1 MNAASPITLASS
13 LDALGDWRSD
23 LLTRLAE
30 LVHFL
35 REHELLDEPAAEL
48 CDSLRERLSTDKLMV
63 AFVAEFSRGKSELIN
78 AIFFSDAGRR
88 VLPASPGRTTMCPVE
103 LAYDAEEP
111 PSIAMLPIDT
121 RLDSLSL
128 AELRGQ
134 PKAWTRVRLDDDRP
148 EKLSQMIGEVTRTK
162 WVSVNEARAL
172 GLWDDAH
179 PHDNPRVDAGLVEVP
194 AWRHVVINYPHPL
207 LKRGLV
213 VLDTPGLN
221 AIGAE
226 PELTLGLLPHAHA
239 IVFIL
244 GADTGVTKS
253 DLAIWNDHLGG
264 QALNRFVV
272 LNKIDTLVDPLA
284 TPQQVQVHIETQR
297 LATARLLDVPASRVF
312 ALSARQALAARMAG
326 DEAGLAASRLMDLE
340 IALGHQLLPQRR
352 QVIGQMVAGAA
363 TQLEEQMTRRLADRR
378 GQLAEQLLE
387 LRSLRGKS
395 DGKLKLMLAR
405 IDDETREF
413 EQCAALLHAMRAVHA
428 RLLKELLAG
437 LSSERLTE
445 QVAELLEAMQSS
457 MLNLGARKAFS
468 AMCQRLRQ
476 QLRAAESRG
485 KDLHSML
492 GASFGRLNAEYAF
505 ALSLPTAPSFDLP
518 LKAIDPLE
526 QGYMRYLGLGQALR
540 LSQPK
545 FMEQFRRM
553 LVSRLRAIFD
563 AASADIE
570 LWNKTASS
578 QIDSQLRERRRNF
591 RRRRESMERIQV
603 ASAELDARLGEMTA
617 QDDRLKAFAV
627 RVGELTQQMRVEV

>member
-1 MNAASPITLASS
+1 VTTSFSDQ
-13 LDALGDWRSD
+13 LDRHGAWRSGTAQRIQQLATWLVD
-23 LLTRLAE
+23 QQLADGPLLARLAQIADG
-30 LVHFL
+30 LQ
-35 REHELLDEPAAEL
+35 R
-48 CDSLRERLSTDKLMV
+48 DKVMV

-78 AIFFSDAGRR
+78 AIFFADAGKR
-88 VLPASPGRTTMCPVE
+88 VLPATPGRTTMCPVE

-179 PHDNPRVDAGLVEVP
+179 PNENPRLDAGLVEVP

-297 LATARLLDVPASRVF
+297 LATAKLLDVPAARVF

-352 QVIGQMVAGAA
+352 QVIGQMVAAAA

-387 LRSLRGKS
+387 MRSLRGKS
-395 DGKLKLMLAR
+395 DAKLKAMLAR
-405 IDDETREF
+405 VDEETREF
-413 EQCAALLHAMRAVHA
+413 EQCSALLHAMRTVHA

-437 LSSERLTE
+437 LSSERLNE
-445 QVAELLEAMQSS
+445 QVAELLANMQSS

-468 AMCQRLRQ
+468 GMCQRLRQ
-476 QLRAAESRG
+476 QLRAAETRG

-505 ALSLPTAPSFDLP
+505 ALSLPTAPSFDMP

-526 QGYMRYLGLGQALR
+526 QGYLRYLGLGQALR

-553 LVSRLRAIFD
+553 LVSRVRVIFE

-603 ASAELDARLGEMTA
+603 ASAELDTRLAEMQA
-617 QDDRLKAFAV
+617 QDDRLKAFAA
-627 RVGELTQQMRVEV
+627 RVGELTQQMKLEV